1 VVVCIGYELREV
13 HWLPHKRHYY
23 DVKDARPNA
32 LRALDRGPLK
42 PTPNGI
48 LKYGHHLQRSVK
60 LHAIIWKEEDMFV
73 IKEVFTGVTT
83 QGKTIEEA
91 MENLKEAMELYLEEM
106 PEIAAEIENIETVGT
121 LNVEITK
128 TVR

>member
-1 VVVCIGYELREV
+1 
-13 HWLPHKRHYY
+13 
-23 DVKDARPNA
+23 
-32 LRALDRGPLK
+32 
-42 PTPNGI
+42 
-48 LKYGHHLQRSVK
+48 VK
-60 LHAIIWKEEDMFV
+60 LQAIIWKEEDMFV

-91 MENLKEAMELYLEEM
+91 VENLKEAMELYLEEM
-106 PEIAAEIENIETVGT
+106 PEIAAEIKNTEIVGT

>member
-1 VVVCIGYELREV
+1 
-13 HWLPHKRHYY
+13 
-23 DVKDARPNA
+23 
-32 LRALDRGPLK
+32 
-42 PTPNGI
+42 
-48 LKYGHHLQRSVK
+48 
-60 LHAIIWKEEDMFV
+60 MFV

-91 MENLKEAMELYLEEM
+91 MESLKEAMELYLEEM
-106 PEIAAEIENIETVGT
+106 PETAAEIENIETVGT